1 TSQMMWSFK
10 AGHLLGASPRRQIVA
25 QCAGAIVGVAVAVP
39 VFALIVRAYGLGTPV
54 MPAAAPL
61 SWKVTAEAV
70 AGGASAMPRHA
81 ISAAL
86 MACVVGIGVTLLNR
100 TRIRR
105 FLPSPIALGTAFL
118 TPASYALA
126 MCGGAIIAAIMQV
139 R

>member
-1 TSQMMWSFK
+1 ASVCARAAGETDLAPLGAMGGLTQIMLGGIANGSPGSTLFGGGVVSGAATQTSQMMWSFK

-81 ISAAL
+81 ISAA
-86 MACVVGIGVTLLNR
+86 
-100 TRIRR
+100 
-105 FLPSPIALGTAFL
+105 
-118 TPASYALA
+118 
-126 MCGGAIIAAIMQV
+126 
-139 R
+139 